1 MRFCTASAVLAYTAM
16 MDGVRSKYKHLSK
29 AALLA
34 ADLLA
39 KLHEARDEYNRRLRS
54 DV

>member
-29 AALLA
+29 AE
-34 ADLLA
+34 LLA
-39 KLHEARDEYNRRLRS
+39 KLHEARDEYNRRLRR
-54 DV
+54 

>member
-1 MRFCTASAVLAYTAM
+1 MRFCTASAVVAYTEM

-29 AALLA
+29 AE
-34 ADLLA
+34 LLA
-39 KLHEARDEYNRRLRS
+39 KLHEARDEYTRRLRS

>member
-29 AALLA
+29 AE
-34 ADLLA
+34 LLA
-39 KLHEARDEYNRRLRS
+39 KLREARDEYNRRLRR
-54 DV
+54 